1 MQVTPRFLNSHQK
14 NILQV
19 STQLRGGGAGLFG
32 CLPKT
37 TGPLWLWV
45 WEKEEG
51 FTNHSEN
58 AAWFISVSRPFHTVL
73 KNTQPTPLN
82 SPMPSPPVSLK
93 PQFKRLL
100 WNFTGQKPYT
110 SSQSISLTPEPSEE
124 NTLSPIPLGLKRRFL
139 AGNLLTSN
147 NDLECLS
154 LSPVPTFIHSIWATG
169 GGFSIWSLSYL
180 LELGPAFLLFSFHD
194 SLSFTIKQKEFSS
207 VGTK

>member
-1 MQVTPRFLNSHQK
+1 MGVWRVQGYLAVYQK
-14 NILQV
+14 QQCPSGSEFV
-19 STQLRGGGAGLFG
+19 RKKGS
-32 CLPKT
+32 
-37 TGPLWLWV
+37 
-45 WEKEEG
+45 
-51 FTNHSEN
+51 FTNRSEN
-58 AAWFISVSRPFHTVL
+58 AVWFISVSRPFHTVL

-110 SSQSISLTPEPSEE
+110 SSQSISLTPEPSDK

-154 LSPVPTFIHSIWATG
+154 LSAVPIFIHSIWATG
-169 GGFSIWSLSYL
+169 GGFSIWNLSYL
-180 LELGPAFLLFSFHD
+180 PELGPAFCRAVFR
-194 SLSFTIKQKEFSS
+194 S
-207 VGTK
+207 VTH